1 MDNSTSAVLWCTN
14 GTLTRATGSLLL
26 ERLAPS
32 TGNLST
38 VLRGVRSLTGGREL
52 CDNNLVNEVDVGFD
66 CEKRVGKLNRAC
78 LLSSCVND
86 GYLRHNP

>member
-1 MDNSTSAVLWCTN
+1 VDNSTSAVLRSTN
-14 GTLTRATGSLLL
+14 RTLTRATGSLLL

-32 TGNLST
+32 TGNFST
-38 VLRGVRSLTGGREL
+38 VLRGVRSLAGGREL
-52 CDNNLVNEVDVGFD
+52 CDDDLVNEVDVSFD
-66 CEKRVGKLNRAC
+66 REKRVGKLNRAC